1 MDLSWENCS
10 VSSPS
15 TIARNV
21 GKLFYVVPPEG
32 NTFQS
37 VQDVPYYFSEMFPL
51 FIGLV
56 IAEYVALAMKG
67 EGPRLTESLNSLSH
81 GIISETFK
89 ILLMGVETSIYVY
102 VHNHFR
108 LIDLEWDNPIT
119 WYAALLTV
127 DFAYYWAHRA
137 SHEIN
142 FLWAQHQIHHSAED
156 FNIAVAV
163 RHPLTHNWINSFFY
177 LPLAFVIPP
186 PQCLAHQQLNLLYQ
200 GWIHTS
206 LVGTLGPL
214 ELIFNT
220 PTHHKVHHG
229 CNLYALDK
237 NYGGFLIIWD
247 RIFGTFQDLLPEEEL
262 VFGVVFQHESHNPL
276 WQMWYRFPALW
287 QWAKMQKTWG
297 DSFRALF
304 CGPSWIPG
312 APRLG
317 RDEDKVNVTP
327 RPKFTVLLPKWLQG
341 YILVHFFAVIV
352 CFQKFALQKG
362 SFDELTVAMTVAY
375 LLVTL
380 TSIGL
385 LSEGNPYG
393 SYFELAR
400 CTIFLYLSTSEDY
413 FLQGALRLYFLPS
426 MIVWIIY
433 LLHQVMIC
441 YKAELKQQAFGLG
454 TKLNA
459 QYEVPTSK
467 IYNGKSNF
475 CLVENTAVMKT
486 S

>member
-10 VSSPS
+10 VSSAS
-15 TIARNV
+15 TMAKNV
-21 GKLFYVVPPEG
+21 GRLFYVVPPEG

-37 VQDVPYYFSEMFPL
+37 VEDVPYYFSEMFPL
-51 FIGLV
+51 FLGLI
-56 IAEYVALAMKG
+56 IAEYIALAMKG
-67 EGPRLTESLNSLSH
+67 EGPRLAESLNSLSH

-108 LIDLEWDNPIT
+108 LIDLPWDNPLT
-119 WYAALLTV
+119 WYAALIAV
-127 DFAYYWAHRA
+127 DFCYYWAHRA

-142 FLWAQHQIHHSAED
+142 FLWAMHQIHHSSED
-156 FNIAVAV
+156 FNMAVAV

-177 LPLAFVIPP
+177 LPLAFIIPP

-206 LVGTLGPL
+206 LVGSLGPL
-214 ELIFNT
+214 EYIFNT
-220 PTHHKVHHG
+220 PSHHKVHHS
-229 CNLYALDK
+229 CTIRSLDT
-237 NYGGFLIIWD
+237 NYGGLLIIWD
-247 RIFGTFQDLLPEEEL
+247 RIFFSFCENLPEEEL
-262 VFGVVFQHESHNPL
+262 VFGVVFQHESHNPI
-276 WQMWYRFPALW
+276 WQTWYRFPALW

-304 CGPSWIPG
+304 FGPSWIPG

-317 RDEDKVNVTP
+317 RDEDKVKVTP
-327 RPKFTVLLPKWLQG
+327 RPKFTVLLPKWLQA
-341 YILVHFFAVIV
+341 YLLIHFFAVLV
-352 CFQKFALQKG
+352 CFQKFALEKG
-362 SFDELTVAMTVAY
+362 
-375 LLVTL
+375 
-380 TSIGL
+380 
-385 LSEGNPYG
+385 
-393 SYFELAR
+393 
-400 CTIFLYLSTSEDY
+400 
-413 FLQGALRLYFLPS
+413 GALRLYFLPS

-459 QYEVPTSK
+459 QYEAPTSK

-475 CLVENTAVMKT
+475 CLVENTAVLKT